1 MGWGPGCG
9 MWGPGYWFGGPLAM
23 VIMLLFWALVI
34 VGVVYLIRVLTRR
47 ADFGAPAMRD
57 TPLEILKRR
66 YATGELS
73 AEEFTRIRGE
83 LT

>member
-1 MGWGPGCG
+1 MGWGPGCA
-9 MWGPGYWFGGPLAM
+9 MWGPGYWSGGPFGM

-34 VGVVYLIRVLTRR
+34 VGAVYLVRVLTRR
-47 ADFGAPAMRD
+47 ADPGAPAMRD

-66 YATGELS
+66 YAGGEII

-83 LT
+83 LR

>member
-1 MGWGPGCG
+1 
-9 MWGPGYWFGGPLAM
+9 MWGPGYWFGGPFGT

-34 VGVVYLIRVLTRR
+34 VGVVYLVRVLTRR
-47 ADFGAPAMRD
+47 ADLGAPAVRD

-66 YATGELS
+66 YADGEIS

-83 LT
+83 LR